1 MCITLKLYTRNCRC
15 ISSIKFYCQLN
26 SFYHAHVY
34 VQLHHNNFQAVRA
47 VSVFERTERIYVVV
61 HVHYTLP
68 SWLWIVYPCLF
79 GYCVSLPTLC
89 KSSHVVYVVVKWSP
103 LIVVKLLIF
112 ENLLVQSKQLWW
124 IIMIGIKVSHEDDNP
139 IPKYRYLWIWNR
151 ILIANSFSAVPQYNA
166 TTKSCHKIDPFP
178 KLQPK
183 TPNFVRLVFS
193 PLSLQPDVHKRTP
206 TSC

>member
-1 MCITLKLYTRNCRC
+1 MYTRNCRC

-34 VQLHHNNFQAVRA
+34 VQLHHNNFQAARA

-61 HVHYTLP
+61 HYYSSITAMNCFSMFVWVL
-68 SWLWIVYPCLF
+68 C
-79 GYCVSLPTLC
+79 LPTIC